1 MNMVSLIGRIATDI
15 QYIPCNKD
23 RSVRKFALAFR
34 EQRKVNGEDDTYFI
48 DCEAW
53 DSVGERLDKYVK
65 KGDKVGIVGRLIQ
78 HKYTRADGSKSSRI
92 IIVVSSIEFLE
103 AKRTEEKPVE
113 EEKQKEQ
120 VEDEELPF

>member
-1 MNMVSLIGRIATDI
+1 MNSVNLIGRVATEI

-34 EQRKVNGEDDTYFI
+34 DRTSKKTGEDETYYI

-53 DSVGERLDKYVK
+53 DSVGERFDNYVN
-65 KGDKVGIVGRLIQ
+65 KGDRIGISGRLVQ
-78 HKYTRADGSKSSRI
+78 NRYVRADGSKTSRI
-92 IIVVSSIEFLE
+92 VVVIHSVEFLE
-103 AKRTEEKPVE
+103 NKKKTEEQPSKTE
-113 EEKQKEQ
+113 EV